1 LGKVLLAYLPEE
13 AWAQHFIPGLRRTPR
28 TIADPENF
36 KEELRLTRSR
46 GYALDLEE
54 NEVGVRCV
62 AAPVWDGQ
70 GKVVAAVSLSTAAV
84 YLDEERIQEVVPL
97 VQEAA
102 RRVSRELGA

>member
-1 LGKVLLAYLPEE
+1 M
-13 AWAQHFIPGLRRTPR
+13 
-28 TIADPENF
+28 
-36 KEELRLTRSR
+36 
-46 GYALDLEE
+46 
-54 NEVGVRCV
+54 GVRCV